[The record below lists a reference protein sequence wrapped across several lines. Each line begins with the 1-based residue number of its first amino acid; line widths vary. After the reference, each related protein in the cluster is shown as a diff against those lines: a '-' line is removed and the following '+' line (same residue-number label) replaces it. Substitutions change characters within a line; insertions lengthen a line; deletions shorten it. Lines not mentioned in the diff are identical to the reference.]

1 MQKLQPTTDL
11 LFGEGA
17 QQRPSVISIHD
28 LQRWFAQ
35 KQKNAAYKAR
45 NIWPEIGVG
54 FVFSWIACLFGPIQ
68 LLLACWI
75 EFFGIEMT
83 SSISS

>member
-1 MQKLQPTTDL
+1 MYAKATGKTMEQDPQLSHHRALDDSKAERTWMQNLQPMTDL

-28 LQRWFAQ
+28 LQRWCAQ

-45 NIWPEIGVG
+45 NG
-54 FVFSWIACLFGPIQ
+54 LK
-68 LLLACWI
+68 
-75 EFFGIEMT
+75 
-83 SSISS
+83 